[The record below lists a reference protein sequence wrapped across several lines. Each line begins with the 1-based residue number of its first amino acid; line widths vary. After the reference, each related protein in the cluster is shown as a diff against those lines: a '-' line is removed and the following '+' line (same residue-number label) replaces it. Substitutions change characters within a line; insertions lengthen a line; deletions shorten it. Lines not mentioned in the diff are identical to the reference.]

1 MSRTRRARL
10 LVFLPVVLGAA
21 LLLAGCD
28 SSLSIDIGAIRV
40 QVTATGNNIDP
51 DGYVIRVTGNGEDQS
66 QAVEANGEV
75 LFAVPSGRYAVELTG
90 KADNCLVDSNPQLA
104 QVSSGGT
111 VELVFNTLC
120 G

>member
-1 MSRTRRARL
+1 MNRTRRTRL
-10 LVFLPVVLGAA
+10 LVLLPAVLGAA

-28 SSLSIDIGAIRV
+28 SSLNIDIGAIRV
-40 QVTATGNNIDP
+40 QVTAEGSNIDP

-66 QAVEANGEV
+66 QAVEVNGQV
-75 LFAVPSGRYAVELTG
+75 LFAVPSGRYTVELTE
-90 KADNCLVDSNPQLA
+90 KADNCLVDVNPQVA

-111 VELVFNTLC
+111 EELLFRTLC